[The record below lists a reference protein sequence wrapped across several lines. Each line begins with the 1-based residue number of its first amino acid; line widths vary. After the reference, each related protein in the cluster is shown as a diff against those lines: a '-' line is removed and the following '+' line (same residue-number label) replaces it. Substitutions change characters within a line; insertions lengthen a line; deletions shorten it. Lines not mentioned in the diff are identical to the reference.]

1 MIMLGL
7 LEKDL
12 RLLKGQKNFFLII
25 LLITVFLS
33 LNSEDNFAVTYLTF
47 IAGFLTISSFGY
59 DDNGNCMP
67 FLLTLPVS
75 RTLYVK
81 SKYLLGFLLTLMG
94 WMAGMVISMIT
105 AFLHKAPPTAD
116 AVLFQLAWVF
126 LWMIMLSFVLP
137 MLFKFGAEKGRMATL
152 AMMLVFM
159 AIVFAFTK
167 LAEGMGMDMDAC
179 LNALVGQQIIVLVAG
194 LAVVAL
200 ILVLISYFISV
211 KIVQKKEY

>member
-1 MIMLGL
+1 MRGL
-7 LEKDL
+7 LEKDF
-12 RLLKGQKNFFLII
+12 RLLKGQKNFFLLI
-25 LLITVFLS
+25 LVITVLLS

-67 FLLTLPVS
+67 FLMTLPVS
-75 RTLYVK
+75 RKLYVK
-81 SKYLLGFLLTLMG
+81 SKYVLGFLLTFIG
-94 WMAGMVISMIT
+94 WMAGMAISMVT
-105 AFLHKAPPTAD
+105 AFLHKAPPTTE

-126 LWMIMLSFVLP
+126 LWMILLAFVLP
-137 MLFKFGAEKGRMATL
+137 MLFRFGAEKGRMATL

-159 AIVFAFTK
+159 AIVFALSK
-167 LAEGMGMDMDAC
+167 LAEGMGVDVDAC
-179 LNALVGQQIIVLVAG
+179 LDALAGQQIIVLVAG

>member
-1 MIMLGL
+1 MRGL

-81 SKYLLGFLLTLMG
+81 SKYVLGFLLTFIG
-94 WMAGMVISMIT
+94 WAAGMVISMVT
-105 AFLHKAPPTAD
+105 ALLHKAPPTVE

-159 AIVFAFTK
+159 AIVFVFTK
-167 LAEGMGMDMDAC
+167 LAETLGMDVDAC
-179 LNALVGQQIIVLVAG
+179 LEALAGQQIVVLVAG
-194 LAVVAL
+194 MAAAAL
-200 ILVLISYFISV
+200 IILLISYSISV
-211 KIVQKKEY
+211 KIIQKKEY

>member
-1 MIMLGL
+1 MRGL
-7 LEKDL
+7 LEKDF

-81 SKYLLGFLLTLMG
+81 SKYLLGFLLTFMG

-167 LAEGMGMDMDAC
+167 LAEEMGMDVDAC
-179 LNALVGQQIIVLVAG
+179 LNALAGQQIIVLVAG

-200 ILVLISYFISV
+200 IIVLISYLISV
-211 KIVQKKEY
+211 KIVHKKEY

>member
-1 MIMLGL
+1 
-7 LEKDL
+7 
-12 RLLKGQKNFFLII
+12 
-25 LLITVFLS
+25 
-33 LNSEDNFAVTYLTF
+33 
-47 IAGFLTISSFGY
+47 
-59 DDNGNCMP
+59 MP
-67 FLLTLPVS
+67 FLMTLPVS
-75 RTLYVK
+75 RMLYVK
-81 SKYLLGFLLTLMG
+81 SKYLLGFLLTFIG
-94 WMAGMVISMIT
+94 WLAGMVISMIT
-105 AFLHKAPPTAD
+105 ALLHKAPPTAD

>member
-1 MIMLGL
+1 MRGL
-7 LEKDL
+7 LEKDF
-12 RLLKGQKNFFLII
+12 RLLKGQKNFFLLI
-25 LLITVFLS
+25 LVITVLLS
-33 LNSEDNFAVTYLTF
+33 LNSENNFAVTYLTF

-67 FLLTLPVS
+67 FLMTLPVS
-75 RTLYVK
+75 RMLYVK
-81 SKYLLGFLLTLMG
+81 SKYLLGFLLTFIG
-94 WMAGMVISMIT
+94 WLAGMVISMIT
-105 AFLHKAPPTAD
+105 ALLHKAPPTAD

-152 AMMLVFM
+152 DMMLVFM

>member
-1 MIMLGL
+1 MRGL
-7 LEKDL
+7 LEKDF
-12 RLLKGQKNFFLII
+12 RLLKGQKNFFLLI
-25 LLITVFLS
+25 LVITVLLS
-33 LNSEDNFAVTYLTF
+33 LNSENNFAVTYLTF

-67 FLLTLPVS
+67 FLMTLPVS
-75 RTLYVK
+75 RMLYVK
-81 SKYLLGFLLTLMG
+81 SKYLLGFLLTFIG
-94 WMAGMVISMIT
+94 WLAGMVISMIT
-105 AFLHKAPPTAD
+105 ALLHKAPPTAD

>member
-1 MIMLGL
+1 MRGL
-7 LEKDL
+7 LEKDF
-12 RLLKGQKNFFLII
+12 RLLKGQKNFFLLI
-25 LLITVFLS
+25 LVITVLLS
-33 LNSEDNFAVTYLTF
+33 LNSENNFAVTYLTF

-67 FLLTLPVS
+67 FLMTLPVS
-75 RTLYVK
+75 RMLYVK
-81 SKYLLGFLLTLMG
+81 SKYLLGFLLTFIG
-94 WMAGMVISMIT
+94 WLAGMVISMIT
-105 AFLHKAPPTAD
+105 ALLHKAPPTAD

-126 LWMIMLSFVLP
+126 LWMIMLSFVIP

>member
-1 MIMLGL
+1 MRGL
-7 LEKDL
+7 LEKDF
-12 RLLKGQKNFFLII
+12 RLLKGQKNFFLLI
-25 LLITVFLS
+25 LVITILLS

-81 SKYLLGFLLTLMG
+81 SKYVLGFLLTFIG

-167 LAEGMGMDMDAC
+167 LAEELGMDVDAC
-179 LNALVGQQIIVLVAG
+179 LAALAGQQIVVLVAG
-194 LAVVAL
+194 MAVVAL
-200 ILVLISYFISV
+200 IMVLISYSISA

>member
-1 MIMLGL
+1 MLGL
-7 LEKDL
+7 LEKDF

-81 SKYLLGFLLTLMG
+81 SKYVLGFLLTFIG
-94 WMAGMVISMIT
+94 WAAGMVISMVT
-105 AFLHKAPPTAD
+105 ALLHKAPPTVE

-159 AIVFAFTK
+159 AIVFVFTK
-167 LAEGMGMDMDAC
+167 LAETLGMDVDAC
-179 LNALVGQQIIVLVAG
+179 LEALAGQQIVVLVAG
-194 LAVVAL
+194 IAAIAL
-200 ILVLISYFISV
+200 IMVLISYSISA

>member
-1 MIMLGL
+1 MLGL
-7 LEKDL
+7 LEKDF

-47 IAGFLTISSFGY
+47 IAGFMTISSFGY

-75 RTLYVK
+75 RRLYVK
-81 SKYLLGFLLTLMG
+81 SKYVLGFLLTFIG
-94 WMAGMVISMIT
+94 WLAGMVISMVT
-105 AFLHKAPPTAD
+105 AFLHKAPPTAE
-116 AVLFQLAWVF
+116 AVLAQLAWVF
-126 LWMIMLSFVLP
+126 LWMIILSFVLP

-179 LNALVGQQIIVLVAG
+179 RNALAGQQIIVLVAG

>member
-1 MIMLGL
+1 MRGL
-7 LEKDL
+7 LEKDF
-12 RLLKGQKNFFLII
+12 RLLKGQKNFFLLI
-25 LLITVFLS
+25 LFITILLS

-81 SKYLLGFLLTLMG
+81 SKYLLGFLLTFIG
-94 WMAGMVISMIT
+94 WLAGMVISMIT
-105 AFLHKAPPTAD
+105 AFLHKAPPTAE

-159 AIVFAFTK
+159 AIVFVFTK
-167 LAEGMGMDMDAC
+167 LAEELGMDVDAC
-179 LNALVGQQIIVLVAG
+179 LDALASQQIVVLVAG
-194 LAVVAL
+194 MAVVAL
-200 ILVLISYFISV
+200 IMVLISYSISA